1 MSSHRACSRYRRS
14 APTCLDPR
22 PHPSQSGPI
31 VIDNSSAWRMDPNV
45 PLVVPE
51 INMDACK
58 GKKLIANP
66 NCTTAIALMALYPLH
81 KEFGIKKCIVST
93 YQARKDRG
101 HHARL
106 VGKKPRGWPEFCLL
120 DLAVGGRV
128 SWLLLYKT
136 AADVCLKNYTFLSPE

>member
-1 MSSHRACSRYRRS
+1 MCSFWSWWWSIFSKVLNHAPPLRLDLSIPRRRL
-14 APTCLDPR
+14 P
-22 PHPSQSGPI
+22 QSGPI

-93 YQARKDRG
+93 YQARKT
-101 HHARL
+101 AR
-106 VGKKPRGWPEFCLL
+106 VQVAWARTQKLL
-120 DLAVGGRV
+120 
-128 SWLLLYKT
+128 
-136 AADVCLKNYTFLSPE
+136 F

>member
-1 MSSHRACSRYRRS
+1 MWCRPLVPTTRTFSPLRVDLS
-14 APTCLDPR
+14 APLP
-22 PHPSQSGPI
+22 PPLSSPQSGPI

-93 YQARKDRG
+93 YQARRKTARTVVVWRG
-101 HHARL
+101 ARSRKGRTQFI
-106 VGKKPRGWPEFCLL
+106 VW
-120 DLAVGGRV
+120 DLAERSVTCAV
-128 SWLLLYKT
+128 IFLL
-136 AADVCLKNYTFLSPE
+136 